1 MKNKLKK
8 VLPILLLFLV
18 PLTIFAATQWRGS
31 GNVDNIKDNLA
42 LIQIEIN
49 KLKDAATNEDGQTI
63 EQIEKLLKNE
73 KELRR
78 DKEDEIE
85 GLLAEI
91 EELKQTQNASGKEQ
105 KIKDLEA
112 EVETLK
118 TEKAQLTTNISGLNK
133 QIKDLADENTQLNAD
148 KEELQKIIDN
158 HDDNSDTINELN
170 AKIATLEAKNLTL
183 TSDKKALEDD
193 NIRLAGENTNLSAE
207 LDQALRDVQEI
218 EAMTQAMLE

>member
-31 GNVDNIKDNLA
+31 GNVDSIKDNLA
-42 LIQIEIN
+42 LIQTKIDN
-49 KLKDAATNEDGQTI
+49 LKADVGDKDQTI

-73 KELRR
+73 KELRQAR
-78 DKEDEIE
+78 EVKIE
-85 GLLAEI
+85 ELLAEI

-170 AKIATLEAKNLTL
+170 AKIATLEAENLTL

-218 EAMTQAMLE
+218 EAMTKAMLD